1 MQGLRLPAA
10 KDSGCTTKGRTP
22 RIQPIRDFIGG
33 LVDLLA
39 ADLDHIALD
48 VIDPRY
54 AELSQTK
61 SLF

>member
-1 MQGLRLPAA
+1 MYYQR
-10 KDSGCTTKGRTP
+10 KDP
-22 RIQPIRDFIGG
+22 RIPPIRDFIGG

-39 ADLDHIALD
+39 ADSELIALD

-54 AELSQTK
+54 AELPQKK